1 VPFIVEVT
9 PLRSRKN
16 CVRTSSFK
24 LTANYKRTAYCY
36 KNLWPAVSIGDL
48 IKIAQFELSSESSAL
63 SLNEPDEMPPDS
75 MIDVLVE
82 EGQTLVL
89 TNNNA

>member
-1 VPFIVEVT
+1 
-9 PLRSRKN
+9 
-16 CVRTSSFK
+16 
-24 LTANYKRTAYCY
+24 
-36 KNLWPAVSIGDL
+36 L

-89 TNNNA
+89 TDNNA